1 VREIPVIAG
10 PTASGKTDLA
20 VEIALALRARGH
32 DAEIVT
38 ADAYQVYRGMDIGT
52 AKPSMDERRGVT
64 HHLIDLV
71 APTARFTVADWL
83 GAAETAIGEIQA
95 RGARPIVVGGTHL
108 YIKALL
114 DGLFDG
120 PAGDAALREELRS
133 LGREALRAELE
144 RVDPD
149 AAGRIHPNDER
160 RTVRALEVYRLTGRP
175 ISAQQ
180 TQWDRDD
187 ATARFRLITIQW
199 PIEDLNRR
207 INARVRAMMT
217 RGLLEEARGLW
228 QGGRLGPQAREALG
242 YKQLIPVFEGTRTLE
257 EAVERIK
264 VDTRRFAKSQRTW
277 IRRLG
282 ADSGAVRIDAGAMQP
297 QDWAGVVLER
307 LNRGWLGA

>member
-1 VREIPVIAG
+1 MREIPVIAG

-20 VEIALALRARGH
+20 VEIALALRAHGQ

-52 AKPSMDERRGVT
+52 AKPSMDERRGVR
-64 HHLIDLV
+64 HHLIDIV
-71 APTARFTVADWL
+71 EPTERFTVADWL
-83 GAAETAIGEIQA
+83 GAAEAAIGEIQR
-95 RGARPIVVGGTHL
+95 RGACPIVVGGTHL

-120 PAGDAALREELRS
+120 PAGDAALREELRA

-187 ATARFRLITIQW
+187 ATARFRLIAIQW
-199 PIEDLNRR
+199 PIQDLNRR

-228 QGGRLGPQAREALG
+228 QSGRLGPQAREALG
-242 YKQLIPVFEGTRTLE
+242 YKQLIPVFEGARTLE

-282 ADSGAVRIDAGAMQP
+282 ADSRAVRIDAGTMQP
-297 QDWAGVVLER
+297 QDWAGFTLEH
-307 LNRGWLGA
+307 LNRG